1 MGGNNITLTSSTEKS
16 ICEESSQQIT
26 HTLNLPFDV
35 RERLAPGLPDI
46 VIFDPCL
53 HLGSGWS
60 ISSKT
65 HPSLIRVFT
74 N

>member
-1 MGGNNITLTSSTEKS
+1 MGGNNITLTSPIKKQ
-16 ICEESSQQIT
+16 IFEESSQQVT

-35 RERLAPGLPDI
+35 RKRMAQGLPDI

-65 HPSLIRVFT
+65 RP
-74 N
+74 

>member
-1 MGGNNITLTSSTEKS
+1 MGSNNVTLTIPIEKS
-16 ICEESSQQIT
+16 IFEESSQQVT

-35 RERLAPGLPDI
+35 RERMAQGLPDI

-53 HLGSGWS
+53 YLGGRWS

-65 HPSLIRVFT
+65 HRRLI
-74 N
+74 